1 MRHGSMGHRKDKQD
15 DTDVGTVRGK
25 LWNKYIKY
33 VDTVNDVYNE
43 KSMQNTG
50 GDIKL
55 LKEWNVKWKWN
66 IFRIKINHLM
76 FLLQSTI
83 EKSVEIIQTKVTE
96 IKETK
101 CAEPQLK

>member
-1 MRHGSMGHRKDKQD
+1 MRYGSTGHRKDKQD
-15 DTDVGTVRGK
+15 DTYVGTVRGR

-43 KSMQNTG
+43 ENMQNIG

-76 FLLQSTI
+76 FLLESTV

>member
-1 MRHGSMGHRKDKQD
+1 MRHGSTGHRKDKQD

-55 LKEWNVKWKWN
+55 LKEWNVKWKCHDDRF
-66 IFRIKINHLM
+66 IM
-76 FLLQSTI
+76 GSGV
-83 EKSVEIIQTKVTE
+83 S
-96 IKETK
+96 
-101 CAEPQLK
+101 LKG